1 LDAFR
6 TVHGLIFLFKW
17 VKDDEPAGSVVQGL
31 DNVFFAKQVIQNACA
46 TQAILSVLLN
56 VNHPD
61 MSLGE
66 TLGDFKEFTQSFDAY
81 NKGLAM
87 SNAQQIRSVHNSFA
101 RQTLFEM
108 DNSKNKPDEDVFHFI
123 SYLPVH
129 GRLYE
134 LDGLK
139 EGPVDLGA
147 IGDKNWLDVVRPVIE
162 KRIQKYSEGEIHFN
176 LMAVVSD
183 RQMLC
188 QRQLDEL
195 LNASADAME
204 TDTKQSEIAKL
215 RMQIDDEIMKR
226 KRYKVC
232 HCFDRSSGR
241 RAHFVAHFRSRTSAA
256 STTISRSSLSFCE
269 SSAKRVNCRLSTKR
283 PSSEPSNVKPPSRRS
298 NLIKRAFSFLS
309 SLTQVSRKTTFYH
322 NQVNISHWQGN

>member
-1 LDAFR
+1 MGELKRIIIGRFTTICLFR

-17 VKDDEPAGSVVQGL
+17 VKDDEPAGSVVQDSRL
-31 DNVFFAKQVIQNACA
+31 DQIFFAKQVIQNACA

-56 VNHPD
+56 VNHSD
-61 MSLGE
+61 IELGS
-66 TLGDFKEFTQSFDAY
+66 TLGQFKEFTQSFDAY

-87 SNAQQIRSVHNSFA
+87 SNAAQIRTVHNSFS

-108 DNSKNKPDEDVFHFI
+108 DNSKNNKDEDVFHFI
-123 SYLPVH
+123 SYLPID

-139 EGPVDLGA
+139 EGPVDLGV
-147 IGDKNWLDVVRPVIE
+147 IGDQNWLDVVRPVIE

-176 LMAVVSD
+176 LMAIVSD

-188 QRQLDEL
+188 QRQLDAL
-195 LNASADAME
+195 LNSSEDEME

-226 KRYKVC
+226 KRYKV
-232 HCFDRSSGR
+232 
-241 RAHFVAHFRSRTSAA
+241 T
-256 STTISRSSLSFCE
+256 
-269 SSAKRVNCRLSTKR
+269 
-283 PSSEPSNVKPPSRRS
+283 
-298 NLIKRAFSFLS
+298 
-309 SLTQVSRKTTFYH
+309 
-322 NQVNISHWQGN
+322 